1 MSFAVSSG
9 LPITLVAQ
17 SIIAA
22 GALWLA
28 TAGAVAVI
36 SPGTARRFIGR
47 MGSTPRIHFTE
58 HLLRGLVGV
67 ALIVA
72 AASSRFPTA
81 FHWGGIFIAATSLL
95 ILIAPREWHARYSRT
110 AARKLGDGTL
120 RALGPISLAA
130 GVGLL
135 WAIGA

>member
-1 MSFAVSSG
+1 MNYTVPSG
-9 LPITLVAQ
+9 LSVTLVAQ

-22 GALWLA
+22 GALWLSV
-28 TAGAVAVI
+28 AGIVAVI
-36 SPGTARRFIGR
+36 SPEAARRFIGR

-58 HLLRGLVGV
+58 HFLRGLVGV
-67 ALIVA
+67 ALILA
-72 AASSRFPTA
+72 AASSKFPAA
-81 FHWGGIFIAATSLL
+81 FHGAGIFIAATSLL

-120 RALGPISLAA
+120 RALGPISFAA

-135 WAIGA
+135 WAVRA